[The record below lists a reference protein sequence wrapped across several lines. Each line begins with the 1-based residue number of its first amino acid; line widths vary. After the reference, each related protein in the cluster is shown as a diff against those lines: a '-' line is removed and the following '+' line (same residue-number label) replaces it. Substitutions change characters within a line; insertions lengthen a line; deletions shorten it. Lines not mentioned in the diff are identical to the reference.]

1 MTIRIIIIIIVI
13 YVFLGFILPLIVV
26 PNLYL
31 IRTPVQKTE
40 KLRKFAKKL
49 KGITKEKTLKNC
61 FDYVTRTYYGK
72 EQRWFVVTL
81 IHKLFIQDVE
91 KIIEKRQFLQCHMQ
105 NRVLMTLLINTGQ
118 FSEKDF
124 ERKITMSIYGIVH
137 QYLIIKT
144 ENKKYFADA
153 FWKELREIKK

>member
-1 MTIRIIIIIIVI
+1 MIIETIGIIVI
-13 YVFLGFILPLIVV
+13 IYFLLGFVIPLIVI

-31 IRTPVQKTE
+31 IKTPVQKTE
-40 KLRKFAKKL
+40 KLKKFAKKL
-49 KGITKEKTLKNC
+49 KGKTKEKTLKKC

-91 KIIEKRQFLQCHMQ
+91 KVLDKKQFLQCHIQ
-105 NRVLMTLLINTGQ
+105 DRVLMTLLINTRQ

-137 QYLIIKT
+137 QYLIVKV
-144 ENKKYFADA
+144 NRKKFKVDPFYRIFE
-153 FWKELREIKK
+153 KIN